1 MALRAQDVL
10 TSVYQKRALAWKTLR
25 NKLECLHQTQI
36 HIDPGKRQIPEK
48 TKITVD
54 KIAKTSSTYLMTV
67 LFIRNS
73 TK

>member
-48 TKITVD
+48 NENN
-54 KIAKTSSTYLMTV
+54 KIAKTSCTYLMTV